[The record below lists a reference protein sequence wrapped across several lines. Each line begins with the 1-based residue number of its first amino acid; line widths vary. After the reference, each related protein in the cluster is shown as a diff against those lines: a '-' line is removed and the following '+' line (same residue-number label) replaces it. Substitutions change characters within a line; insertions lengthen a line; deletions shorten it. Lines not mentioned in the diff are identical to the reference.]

1 MNSVVSNF
9 EMGVGGWLG
18 ILAGLY
24 TLTKDFG
31 HYRNAIVIACPFVGS
46 FLYWGITS
54 LVSQSIFFG
63 LSTLRSLFRF
73 DAITCFLVVLF
84 LNGTIVPT
92 VLTIRQ
98 WAAPPAPPSPPP
110 SEPPSEPSSADTSM
124 EESSDSD
131 DSEESKEPESDTSSC
146 NTSPIQSRRASNVS
160 DRVRVINED
169 GSDSPLSFEKVGS
182 DDDAT
187 AADKKKN

>member
-31 HYRNAIVIACPFVGS
+31 RYRNAIVIASPFVGS
-46 FLYWGITS
+46 FLYWGAVT
-54 LVSQSIFFG
+54 LVRQSIFFG
-63 LSTLRSLFRF
+63 LSTLQSLLRF
-73 DAITCFLVVLF
+73 DAIACFLVVLF
-84 LNGTIVPT
+84 LNGTVVPT

-98 WAAPPAPPSPPP
+98 WTAPPAPPSPPP
-110 SEPPSEPSSADTSM
+110 SEPPSEPSSTDTSTQ
-124 EESSDSD
+124 ESDESDSESDSKSDSKSDESSI
-131 DSEESKEPESDTSSC
+131 P
-146 NTSPIQSRRASNVS
+146 SRRASNVS
-160 DRVRVINED
+160 DRIRVINED

-182 DDDAT
+182 DDESAV
-187 AADKKKN
+187 ASKKKN